1 MAHHTSQVFTRE
13 QLFIRIWDFEEYG
26 DINIVTKLLRG
37 GIYMIINHNIGAM
50 MACRYMNIHLSFAS
64 KAMQRISSG
73 RRINSAADD
82 PAGLAISE
90 GMKAQIRGLQQA
102 SRNVQD
108 GISVI
113 QVADG
118 ALNET
123 NSMLQRLREL
133 AVQATNGTL
142 SPQDRKA
149 IQVEVDQLTSGI
161 NRIATDTQF
170 NTINII
176 DPSNGKYDAVDSQIK
191 LQIGANS
198 GQVMAI
204 PIGDMKSNALNIS
217 GTAGAVVTSKDGSV
231 QGTFS
236 TTKCS
241 DASGYALDLSTP
253 ENANAAIKIYS
264 DAISQVSSLRS
275 TLGATQNTLEHRI
288 NYLDNTAENLTA
300 AESRIVDA
308 DIAKEM
314 IEYSKHNLLYQVCQT
329 MFIQA
334 NKQSESIIEL
344 LKSL

>member
-1 MAHHTSQVFTRE
+1 MVATKCIYKFWMQRLTA
-13 QLFIRIWDFEEYG
+13 
-26 DINIVTKLLRG
+26 TKLLHG
-37 GIYMIINHNIGAM
+37 GIYMIINHNISAM
-50 MACRYMNIHLSFAS
+50 TACRYMNINLALAN

-108 GISVI
+108 GISVL

-123 NSMLQRLREL
+123 HSMLQRLREL

-142 SPQDRKA
+142 SPEDRKN
-149 IQVEVDQLTSGI
+149 IQIEVDQLTSGI
-161 NRIATDTQF
+161 NRIATDTEF
-170 NTINII
+170 NTIKIL
-176 DPSNGKYDAVDSQIK
+176 DPSTGKYDAVDSQLKI
-191 LQIGANS
+191 QIGANS

-231 QGTFS
+231 KGRFS

-241 DASGYALDLSTP
+241 DASGYALDVSTP
-253 ENANAAIKIYS
+253 ENAGAAIKIYD
-264 DAISQVSSLRS
+264 DAINQVSSSRA
-275 TLGATQNTLEHRI
+275 TLGAMQNTLEYRI
-288 NYLDNTAENLTA
+288 DYLDNTAENLTA

-314 IEYSKHNLLYQVCQT
+314 IEYSKHNMLYQVCQA
-329 MFIQA
+329 MLIQA
-334 NKQSESIIEL
+334 NHQSESVIEL